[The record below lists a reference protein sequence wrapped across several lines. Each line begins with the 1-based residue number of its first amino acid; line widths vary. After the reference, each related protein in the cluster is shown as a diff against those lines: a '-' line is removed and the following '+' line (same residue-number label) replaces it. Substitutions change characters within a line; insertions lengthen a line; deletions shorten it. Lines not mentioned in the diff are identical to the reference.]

1 MRRATRPMCR
11 AAAVAL
17 ATVVAAGALGL
28 MSPASAQMVVA
39 PPQSV
44 TSIDSYIAEAAQRFD
59 IPEAWIRAV
68 MGVES
73 AGDTT
78 ATSIKGAMGL
88 MQIMP
93 ATYADL
99 RSRYG
104 LGPNAYDPRDNIMAG
119 AAYLREMYDRYG
131 APGFL
136 AAYNAGPGRYEDYL
150 AGRTLPA
157 ETRGYLA
164 RLAPHVDGAAVV
176 QPAAPPDPLAWTRA
190 SLFARNWAAA
200 ERAVGPASPQQSPSV
215 SAPIEKSADGPFNR
229 PLASLFVPLSGRRP

>member
-1 MRRATRPMCR
+1 MRRAVRPTFR

-17 ATVVAAGALGL
+17 TTVVAVSPLGL
-28 MSPASAQMVVA
+28 LSPASAQTTIA
-39 PPQSV
+39 PPQNV
-44 TSIDSYIAEAAQRFD
+44 PSIDAYVAEAARRFG

-73 AGDTT
+73 AGDAT
-78 ATSIKGAMGL
+78 ATSLKGAKGL

-119 AAYLREMYDRYG
+119 AAYLREMYNRYG
-131 APGFL
+131 SPGFL

-157 ETRGYLA
+157 ETRGYVA
-164 RLAPHVDGAAVV
+164 RLAPHIDGAAVV

-190 SLFARNWAAA
+190 SLFARNWSAA
-200 ERAVGPASPQQSPSV
+200 ERAAAPTVPQQSPSV
-215 SAPIEKSADGPFNR
+215 SGPVETSADAPFNR